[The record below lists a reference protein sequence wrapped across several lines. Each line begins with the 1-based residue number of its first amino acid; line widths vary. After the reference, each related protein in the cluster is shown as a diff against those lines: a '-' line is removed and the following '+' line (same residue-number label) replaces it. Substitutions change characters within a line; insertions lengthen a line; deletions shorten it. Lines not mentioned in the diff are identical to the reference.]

1 MKKVLIVLLAAVLV
15 PVLCFAQSAKE
26 TKAKNA
32 EYVASTSWVAAIAE
46 LAGLDDVECI
56 APANLKHP
64 PEYEITPD
72 DIVKVSNAKLFMNAG
87 YERMMKTIA
96 DASGVD
102 QSKIIKVKTTN
113 TLENL
118 GNMVSMLSELAMTQP
133 QAAERFSAYSYMIQQ
148 AREKIKEKGYDK
160 LRVYANTNQAE
171 ICRDL
176 GLNVAAVFGAG
187 PLSSDQI
194 ADAAQNKYE
203 LVIDNAHNPVA
214 GPVAEVSPSSVI
226 LVWSNFPDHL
236 GGNALYG
243 VIENNLNMLWNSGL

>member
-1 MKKVLIVLLAAVLV
+1 MKRFLIVLAVLALL
-15 PVLCFAQSAKE
+15 PAMCFAQSVTEK
-26 TKAKNA
+26 KADGA
-32 EYVASTSWVAAIAE
+32 YVASTSWVAAIAE
-46 LAGLDDVECI
+46 LAGIDDVVCI

-72 DIVKVSNAKLFMNAG
+72 DIVKVANAKLFMNAG

-96 DASGVD
+96 DAAGVD
-102 QSKIIKVKTTN
+102 KEKIVKVKTTN

-118 GNMVSMLSELAMTQP
+118 GKMVSMLSDIAMTQP
-133 QAAERFSAYSYMIQQ
+133 QATERFSAYSYMIQQ
-148 AREKIKEKGYDK
+148 AREKIREKGYDK
-160 LRVYANTNQAE
+160 LTVYANTNQAE
-171 ICRDL
+171 LCQDL
-176 GLNVAAVFGAG
+176 GLNVVAKFGSG

-194 ADAAQNKYE
+194 ADAALNKYD

-236 GGNALYG
+236 GGNVLYG

>member
-1 MKKVLIVLLAAVLV
+1 MKRILVLLAVLALL
-15 PVLCFAQSAKE
+15 PALCFSQAATEK
-26 TKAKNA
+26 KKA

-46 LAGLDDVECI
+46 LAGIDDVVCI

-72 DIVKVSNAKLFMNAG
+72 DIVTVSNAKLFMNAG

-96 DASGVD
+96 EAAGVD
-102 QSKIIKVKTTN
+102 KSRIVKVKTTN

-118 GNMVSMLSELAMTQP
+118 GNMVSMLSDLAMTKP
-133 QAAERFSAYSYMIQQ
+133 EAAERFSAYSYMIQQ
-148 AREKIKEKGYDK
+148 ARQKIKEKGYDR
-160 LRVYANTNQAE
+160 LTVYANTNQAE
-171 ICRDL
+171 LCADL
-176 GLNVAAVFGAG
+176 GLNVVAKFGSG

-194 ADAAQNKYE
+194 ADAARNKYD

-226 LVWSNFPDHL
+226 LVWSNFPDHV
-236 GGNALYG
+236 GGNALYE
-243 VIENNLNMLWNSGL
+243 VIENNLNMLWDSGL

>member
-1 MKKVLIVLLAAVLV
+1 MKRFLIVLAVLALM
-15 PVLCFAQSAKE
+15 PALCFSQSVSEKKTE
-26 TKAKNA
+26 T
-32 EYVASTSWVAAIAE
+32 YVASTSWVAAIAE
-46 LAGLDDVECI
+46 LAGIDDVVCI

-72 DIVKVSNAKLFMNAG
+72 DIVTVSKAKLFMNAG

-96 DASGVD
+96 EAAGVD
-102 QSKIIKVKTTN
+102 QSKIVKVKTTN

-118 GNMVSMLSELAMTQP
+118 GNMVSMLSDLAMTKP
-133 QAAERFSAYSYMIQQ
+133 QAAERFSAYSYIIEQ
-148 AREKIKEKGYDK
+148 ARAKIKEKGYDK
-160 LRVYANTNQAE
+160 LTVYANTNQAE
-171 ICRDL
+171 LCADL
-176 GLNVAAVFGAG
+176 GLNVAGKFGSG

-194 ADAAQNKYE
+194 AEAALNKYD

-214 GPVAEVSPSSVI
+214 APIAQVSPSSVI

-236 GGNALYG
+236 GGNALYE

>member
-1 MKKVLIVLLAAVLV
+1 MKRILVLLAVLALL
-15 PVLCFAQSAKE
+15 PALCFSQAATEK
-26 TKAKNA
+26 KKA

-46 LAGLDDVECI
+46 LAGIDDVVCI

-72 DIVKVSNAKLFMNAG
+72 DIVTVSNAKLFMNAG

-96 DASGVD
+96 EAAGVD
-102 QSKIIKVKTTN
+102 KSRIVKVKTTN

-118 GNMVSMLSELAMTQP
+118 GNMVSMLSDLAMTKP
-133 QAAERFSAYSYMIQQ
+133 EASERFSAYSYMIQQ

-160 LRVYANTNQAE
+160 LKVFANTNQAE
-171 ICRDL
+171 LCADL
-176 GLNVAAVFGAG
+176 GLNVVAKFGAG

-194 ADAAQNKYE
+194 ADAARNKYD

-226 LVWSNFPDHL
+226 LVWSNFPDHV
-236 GGNALYG
+236 GGNALYE
-243 VIENNLNMLWNSGL
+243 VIENNLNMLWNSEL